1 MTTDGERRRAYAAA
15 GVDVGAGAQTVELI
29 RAAVE
34 STRRPEQLGALG
46 GFGAAIRVPDGYRDP
61 VLVSA
66 TDGVGT
72 KTQIARAMR
81 RYDTI
86 GLDLVA
92 MCADD
97 VLCSGAAPFFFLDYI
112 AVGELVPEDVRAL
125 VEGIATGCRTA
136 GCALVGG
143 ETAEHP
149 GLMAAG
155 EFDLA
160 GFCVGLVERDRL
172 IDGSAVR
179 EGDAIVG
186 LYSSGIHANGY
197 TLVRAAITDF
207 DLDLERPY
215 QEQLRRS
222 LGEPAGIE
230 AMADEPAYR
239 LATLGDVLLRP
250 TIIYTPAILT
260 LRDVLAAAGHD
271 IGAIA
276 HITGGGLPGNV
287 PRALPPGLGA
297 RVDPGRWRM
306 PSVMRLVAAL
316 AGMEDDEVR
325 ATFNAGIGM
334 VLVMPAEAVPLAIP
348 ELSSH
353 GVAAARIGEVVPEE
367 RLGGRRYAE
376 EPLDD

>member
-15 GVDVGAGAQTVELI
+15 GVDVGAGARTVELI

-61 VLVSA
+61 VLVGA

-125 VEGIATGCRTA
+125 VEGIAAGCRIA

-160 GFCVGLVERDRL
+160 GFCVGVVERDRL

-186 LYSSGIHANGY
+186 LHSSGIHANGY

-230 AMADEPAYR
+230 AMADEPGYR
-239 LATLGDVLLRP
+239 LATLGEVLLRP
-250 TIIYTPAILT
+250 TIIYAPAVLA
-260 LRDVLAAAGHD
+260 LRDVLRAAGHD

-334 VLVMPAEAVPLAIP
+334 ILVMPAQAVRLAIP
-348 ELSSH
+348 ELSNH
-353 GVAAARIGEVVPEE
+353 GVAAVRIGEVVPEE
-367 RLGGRRYAE
+367 RLGGRRYVEA
-376 EPLDD
+376 PLDD